1 MTELKTG
8 IEISRYDSSTYINKS
23 KLPVKTPK
31 ESEKKSATINRK
43 DTETIVVNVIP
54 EKNKKLSIFEFPRRS
69 SLAILGFILVPFH
82 FFCSTV
88 YILCIMASKNP
99 GKTNY

>member
-31 ESEKKSATINRK
+31 ESENKSATINRK
-43 DTETIVVNVIP
+43 DTETIVVNVIT
-54 EKNKKLSIFEFPRRS
+54 EKTKS
-69 SLAILGFILVPFH
+69 
-82 FFCSTV
+82 
-88 YILCIMASKNP
+88 
-99 GKTNY
+99 